1 MKTTYFHQG
10 KPNLTPIVKDIV
22 LFTQSCQIDLDAI
35 ALVGG
40 WAKAAR
46 NIGLNELDQQ
56 PIHPNQLQEIIE
68 QSPKSGGDI
77 DFVVFVKTHPSHC
90 QAILAERFSSK
101 GDTELKE
108 GSIDLVCSLPA
119 KVRWPGIQLLIPQI

>member
-22 LFTQSCQIDLDAI
+22 LFAQSCQIDLGAI

-46 NIGLNELDQQ
+46 NLGFNEVNQ
-56 PIHPNQLQEIIE
+56 PIPPHQLQEVIE

-77 DFVVFVKTHPSHC
+77 DFVVFVKTHPSYC

-101 GDTELKE
+101 GETELKE